1 MKKISKR
8 LPSPKDKS
16 DFVLIFALVVW
27 GLSGWTEFFWYFI
40 PAATSIILQ
49 SPYPWTKAFLAVS
62 VFAAFFIPL
71 QLGLNVTDLDLMALT
86 VLLCLGFVLFF
97 CKRDKRSF
105 LSLWSLPLVFST
117 FAALVVMLASALQTP
132 GWDFLNWSKLQIE
145 SALFPASLRLSIPL
159 LDPDVNSPLGE
170 SLSFLNYVVAPLYQ
184 AGVIGVFAAMMT
196 IAYPINGMMENML
209 KSVQA
214 SNLRGQAR
222 IFDRFSRWRAPERTL
237 IPLAIGMGLVL
248 FYDLQNQQPLWA
260 LILGASLTALSLSAI
275 HMNGMALASFMI
287 PRLSFF
293 LAVACIFLVF
303 FRPIEVLVL
312 AGLADLWFDLR
323 SKWESPSNPA

>member
-27 GLSGWTEFFWYFI
+27 GLSPWTEFFWYFI

-49 SPYPWTKAFLAVS
+49 APQRWTRVFLAISVGAAFL
-62 VFAAFFIPL
+62 IPL
-71 QLGLNVTDLDLMALT
+71 SLSLNVTDLDLMAIT
-86 VLLCLGFVLFF
+86 ILLCMGFVLNF
-97 CKRDKRSF
+97 CKREKKSF
-105 LSLWSLPLVFST
+105 LSLWALPLILS
-117 FAALVVMLASALQTP
+117 ALAGLVTMASAALQTP
-132 GWDFLNWSKLQIE
+132 GWSFLSWADLQIE
-145 SALFPASLRLSIPL
+145 SAIFPASLRLSIPL
-159 LDPDVNSPLGE
+159 LRPDENSALGE
-170 SLSFLNYVVAPLYQ
+170 SLSFLNYFIAPLYQ

-196 IAYPINGMMENML
+196 IAFPINGMMENML

-222 IFDRFSRWRAPERTL
+222 VFDRFSRWRAPERAL
-237 IPLAIGMGLVL
+237 IPLTLGLAL
-248 FYDLQNQQPLWA
+248 LIFYEFYPQGALWA
-260 LILGASLTALSLSAI
+260 QILGATLLALSLSAI
-275 HMNGMALASFMI
+275 HLNGMALASFVI

-293 LAVACIFLVF
+293 LAVACLLMVFL
-303 FRPIEVLVL
+303 RPIEVLVL
-312 AGLADLWFDLR
+312 AGLTDLWFDLR

>member
-27 GLSGWTEFFWYFI
+27 GMSPWTEFFWYFI

-49 SPYPWTKAFLAVS
+49 SPFAWTKIFLLSAVAGS
-62 VFAAFFIPL
+62 FFIPFG
-71 QLGLNVTDLDLMALT
+71 LGFNVTDLDLMALT
-86 VLLCLGFVLFF
+86 VLLCMGFVLYF
-97 CKRDKRSF
+97 CRKEKKSF
-105 LSLWSLPLVFST
+105 LSLWALPLIFST
-117 FAALVVMLASALQTP
+117 FAGLITMLSSALQNP
-132 GWDFLNWSKLQIE
+132 SWSFLSWASIQID
-145 SALFPASLRLSIPL
+145 SAIFPASLRLSIPL
-159 LDPDVNSPLGE
+159 LNPDQSSALGE
-170 SLSFLNYVVAPLYQ
+170 SLSFLDYVIAPIYQ

-196 IAYPINGMMENML
+196 IAFPINGMMENML

-214 SNLRGQAR
+214 SNMRGQAR
-222 IFDRFSRWRAPERTL
+222 IFDRFSRWRAPERAL
-237 IPLAIGMGLVL
+237 IPLALGLALLL
-248 FYDLQNQQPLWA
+248 FNDLKMDGALWA
-260 LILGASLTALSLSAI
+260 QILGATLLALSLSAV
-275 HMNGMALASFMI
+275 HMNGMALASFLI

-293 LAVACIFLVF
+293 LAVACLFLVF